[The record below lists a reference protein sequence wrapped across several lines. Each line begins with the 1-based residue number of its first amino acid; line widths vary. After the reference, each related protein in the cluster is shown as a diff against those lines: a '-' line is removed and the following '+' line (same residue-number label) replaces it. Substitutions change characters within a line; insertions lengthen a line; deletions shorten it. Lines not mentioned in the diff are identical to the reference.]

1 MPSVDV
7 HSTAYL
13 GRTSRPAAPI
23 AAIEPGCTRCGSSLV
38 GRLERVQREQSFTLW
53 IWKCSCGRRR
63 RLRRE
68 GVSAV

>member
-1 MPSVDV
+1 MSSVQFD
-7 HSTAYL
+7 STPFS

-23 AAIEPGCTRCGSSLV
+23 AAVEPGCTGCGSSLV

-53 IWKCSCGRRR
+53 IWKCGCGRRR

-68 GVSAV
+68 AVSAM